1 MNTAVTSEKLRFSQ
15 GRTVPDEKSF
25 YKIIL
30 KPVEN
35 RMLRSI
41 WRIVRN
47 AEAAEDTLQDALT
60 IIWRKRA
67 RITHHPNPE
76 ALILKICTDSAYDTL
91 RKIKRNSREYSPT
104 VYSELSK
111 KSKDSLAENMER
123 ENITKEILQEISRL
137 PKNQATAVL
146 MRIIQEQPYSAI
158 AQTLGCG
165 EGSAR
170 VLVSRGRTRLSSR
183 LTHLRSKTQDKEIK

>member
-67 RITHHPNPE
+67 RITHHP
-76 ALILKICTDSAYDTL
+76 
-91 RKIKRNSREYSPT
+91 
-104 VYSELSK
+104 
-111 KSKDSLAENMER
+111 
-123 ENITKEILQEISRL
+123 
-137 PKNQATAVL
+137 
-146 MRIIQEQPYSAI
+146 
-158 AQTLGCG
+158 
-165 EGSAR
+165 
-170 VLVSRGRTRLSSR
+170 
-183 LTHLRSKTQDKEIK
+183 